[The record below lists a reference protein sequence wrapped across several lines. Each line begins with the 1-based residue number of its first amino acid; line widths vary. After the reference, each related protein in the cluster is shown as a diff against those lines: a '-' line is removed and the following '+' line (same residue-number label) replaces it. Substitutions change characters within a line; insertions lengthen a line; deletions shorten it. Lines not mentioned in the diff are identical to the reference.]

1 MFKIS
6 QKYDTFL
13 GNEVEETFRF
23 NFTETELLKL
33 AEKDEL
39 FNADILAAIIQSENT
54 LEMYKMIRKLVL
66 LSYGVLSEDGKHFR
80 KTDQIR
86 DDFEQSA
93 AFDPIIDRLVG
104 GSDTNFI
111 SEFIVGIFPSKFAN
125 EIKNRTTNIT
135 SIEDLK
141 NIQK

>member
-1 MFKIS
+1 MFKIQ
-6 QKYDTFL
+6 QKYQTFL

-33 AEKDEL
+33 AEKDEM
-39 FNADILAAIIQSENT
+39 FNADVLSAIIQAENV

-66 LSYGVLSEDGKHFR
+66 LSYGELSDDGKHFR
-80 KTDQIR
+80 KSDELMK
-86 DDFEQSA
+86 DFEQSA
-93 AFDPIIDRLVG
+93 AFDPIIDKLVG
-104 GSDTNFI
+104 GDDQQMV
-111 SEFIVGIFPSKFAN
+111 SEFIIGIFPAKFAN